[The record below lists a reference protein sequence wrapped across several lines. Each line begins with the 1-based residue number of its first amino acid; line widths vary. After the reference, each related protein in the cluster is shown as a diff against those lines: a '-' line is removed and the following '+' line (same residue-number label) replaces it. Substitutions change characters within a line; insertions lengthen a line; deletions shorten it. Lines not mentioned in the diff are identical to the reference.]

1 MVTCANTTSMAS
13 SDSPQSPKQ
22 HVNSFSI
29 ASLITQQQE
38 LHNLAMFGQT
48 ADNWSTGG
56 SSPNG
61 KVAHRQPKLEMAS
74 SSSSS
79 ENSSLNSSN
88 LSDSVGNTNMASF
101 GNDCMPNEKP
111 LHPKLASIRVSIE
124 SKSLW
129 DEFDQLG
136 TEMIVTKAGRYS
148 NFLSNQIIKFIVYFY
163 FLFYFEKKAN
173 VSNISSKIV

>member
-1 MVTCANTTSMAS
+1 MVTCANNSSMAS
-13 SDSPQSPKQ
+13 ADSPQSPKQ

-38 LHNLAMFGQT
+38 LHNMAMFGQASDT
-48 ADNWSTGG
+48 WSTGG
-56 SSPNG
+56 SPPNG
-61 KVAHRQPKLEMAS
+61 KVGHRQPKLEMAS

-79 ENSSLNSSN
+79 ESSSLNSSS
-88 LSDSVGNTNMASF
+88 LSDSVGHTNMAM
-101 GNDCMPNEKP
+101 NDCMSNEKP

-136 TEMIVTKAGRYS
+136 TEMIVTKAGRY
-148 NFLSNQIIKFIVYFY
+148 LT
-163 FLFYFEKKAN
+163 
-173 VSNISSKIV
+173 